1 MDATYEGKRHEKKI
15 VNVIYTLT
23 KNHMIISIYFKKLFD
38 KIQHLF
44 MGEKKKQKPTLSKL
58 VIEVSFPKL
67 LGIHE
72 NSTPNLTVNVRQ
84 SAF

>member
-1 MDATYEGKRHEKKI
+1 
-15 VNVIYTLT
+15 
-23 KNHMIISIYFKKLFD
+23 MIISIDFKKLFK

-44 MGEKKKQKPTLSKL
+44 MGKKKTQKPTLSKL
-58 VIEVSFPKL
+58 VIEVSFPKV
-67 LGIHE
+67 LGIYE